1 MFLCLNPPHSQI
13 TILLLKQVREC
24 TPSGKKKHIISFPNS
39 NRQDVS
45 VLLAMDCML
54 VTSNILSIYEV
65 SIISAL
71 KKLSSM
77 EIKYM
82 VSESEPRCSSYSI
95 YSSSSNCVA
104 VNIKLKCTYGC
115 YVVCMFVDK
124 VHSLMDT
131 YIHI

>member
-1 MFLCLNPPHSQI
+1 MPQSTTLSDNNF
-13 TILLLKQVREC
+13 TLKASERMC
-24 TPSGKKKHIISFPNS
+24 ALRNKIHIISFPNP

-82 VSESEPRCSSYSI
+82 LSESEPRCSSYSI
-95 YSSSSNCVA
+95 CSSSSNCVA
-104 VNIKLKCTYGC
+104 VNIKLKCTHSC
-115 YVVCMFVDK
+115 YVVCVFVDK
-124 VHSLMDT
+124 VHSLMDI

>member
-1 MFLCLNPPHSQI
+1 MPQSTTLSDNNF
-13 TILLLKQVREC
+13 TLKASERMYALR
-24 TPSGKKKHIISFPNS
+24 KKKTHIISFPNP

-54 VTSNILSIYEV
+54 VTLNILSIYEV

-95 YSSSSNCVA
+95 YSSSSNCV
-104 VNIKLKCTYGC
+104 L
-115 YVVCMFVDK
+115 
-124 VHSLMDT
+124 
-131 YIHI
+131 

>member
-1 MFLCLNPPHSQI
+1 MPQSTTLSDNNF
-13 TILLLKQVREC
+13 TLKASERMYALR
-24 TPSGKKKHIISFPNS
+24 KKKKTHIISFPNP

-54 VTSNILSIYEV
+54 VTLNILSIYEV

-104 VNIKLKCTYGC
+104 VNIKLKCTQSC
-115 YVVCMFVDK
+115 YVVCVFVDK
-124 VHSLMDT
+124 VHSLMNT